1 MEKGLILTNC
11 RLKNRDRLCDI
22 TIENGRFKS
31 IVPAAPRDE
40 GASGGKV
47 LDAGGKLVLPPFVEP
62 HIHLDFVF
70 TAGIPRHNVSGSL
83 FEGIQ
88 IWSERKIAEPL
99 TVRGVRDNAIRAIK
113 QLAGFGV
120 QAIRSHVDTTDPNM
134 IALTAMLE
142 VKDAVRDIAE
152 LQLVAF
158 PQEGIRAFP
167 DGEKLLERAIQM
179 GADAVGGI
187 PHFEYCREY
196 GVDSLE
202 TTIDLACKY
211 DRLVDVHCDEID
223 DPASRFLEVLA
234 TKAYETGLADRVT
247 ASHTVAMHSYDNA
260 YCSKLFNI
268 LTRSRIQFA
277 CCPAENTHLQGRA
290 DNYPRRRGVTRVK
303 ELTQAGLNVA
313 FGQDSIS
320 DPWYPLGTGNLLRV
334 LEFGL
339 HVTQMTGFDEI
350 SDSLEFITSHGAKLL
365 RIEDHY
371 GIEEGKPANCI
382 ILNCT
387 NDFDAV
393 RNLSEVLY
401 SIRNGKTIMKCEPA
415 SRKLL

>member
-1 MEKGLILTNC
+1 MIITNC
-11 RLKNRDRLCDI
+11 KLKGREGLCDLS
-22 TIENGRFKS
+22 IENGRFKS
-31 IVPAAPRDE
+31 IAAA
-40 GASGGKV
+40 GSFGGNAAREDV
-47 LDAGGKLVLPPFVEP
+47 IDAGGKLTLPPFVEP

-70 TAGIPRHNVSGSL
+70 TAGVPRHNMSGSL

-88 IWSERKIAEPL
+88 IWSEHKARAPL
-99 TVRGVRDNAIRAIK
+99 TVARVRENAIQAIK

-120 QAIRSHVDTTDPNM
+120 QAIRSHVDTTDENM

-158 PQEGIRAFP
+158 PQEGVRAFP
-167 DGEKLLERAIQM
+167 DGEKLLERAVQM

-187 PHFEYCREY
+187 PHYEYCREY
-196 GVDSLE
+196 GVDSLK
-202 TTIDLACKY
+202 TTVELACKY

-234 TKAYETGLADRVT
+234 TKAHETGLCERVT

-260 YCSKLFNI
+260 YCAKLFNI
-268 LTRSRIQFA
+268 LTRSRINFA

-290 DNYPRRRGVTRVK
+290 DSYPKRRGVTRVK
-303 ELTQAGLNVA
+303 ELTEAGLNVA

-334 LEFGL
+334 LDFGL
-339 HVTQMTGFDEI
+339 HTTQMMGFDEI
-350 SDSLEFITSHGAKLL
+350 GDSLEFITSHGAKLL
-365 RIEDHY
+365 RIEDRY

-401 SIRNGKTIMKCEPA
+401 SIRNGKLIVKCEPA
-415 SRKLL
+415 SITMTAF